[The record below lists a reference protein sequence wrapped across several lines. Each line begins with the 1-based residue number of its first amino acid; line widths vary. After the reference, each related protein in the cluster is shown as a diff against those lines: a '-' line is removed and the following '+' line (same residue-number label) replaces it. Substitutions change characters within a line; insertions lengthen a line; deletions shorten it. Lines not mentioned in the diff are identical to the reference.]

1 VVTRTRRRARPA
13 WLRLVVGLLLALG
26 AVTAGLLGD
35 QAGPEVVV
43 VVCFALVL
51 AGRGLLQL
59 PSAGRRLGRSRR
71 IAQGMVLVALAGLAV
86 AVRALVAGV
95 PSEIPGPA
103 LVVIA
108 AFTLLVSVLVLALL
122 PHEPPG
128 F

>member
-1 VVTRTRRRARPA
+1 VTPQRRRAGPA
-13 WLRLVVGLLLALG
+13 WLRLVVGLLLALA
-26 AVTAGLLGD
+26 AVAAGLLGE

-59 PSAGRRLGRSRR
+59 RSAARRLGRSRR
-71 IAQGMVLVALAGLAV
+71 IAQVMVLVALAGLAV
-86 AVRALVAGV
+86 AVRALVTDV

-108 AFTLLVSVLVLALL
+108 AFTLVVSLLVLALL
-122 PHEPPG
+122 PHELPRP
-128 F
+128 